1 MIYHPYRANI
11 PRALLTNAE
20 MARVENCILN
30 FFFFRTNELSKMN
43 RGD

>member
-1 MIYHPYRANI
+1 MIYCAGANI

-30 FFFFRTNELSKMN
+30 LFSKELTSKMN
-43 RGD
+43 RRD